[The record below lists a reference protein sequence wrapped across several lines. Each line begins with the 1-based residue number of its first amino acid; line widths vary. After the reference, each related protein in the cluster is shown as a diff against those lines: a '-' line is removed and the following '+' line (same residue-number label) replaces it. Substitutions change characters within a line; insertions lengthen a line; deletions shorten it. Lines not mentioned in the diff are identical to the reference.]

1 MKKRNLGLLFLIT
14 VLFLAGCQATQPV
27 KQKGITVISSLD
39 FYGEIAKAVLGNHG
53 HVQSIIT
60 NPAIDPHD
68 FEPTTQTAKDVAKGQ
83 IILSNGLGYDS
94 WMQKLVEAN
103 NQKGVTDLR
112 VGEDIMKKQDG
123 DNEHLWYNKKN
134 GAQIG

>member
-60 NPAIDPHD
+60 NPAI
-68 FEPTTQTAKDVAKGQ
+68 
-83 IILSNGLGYDS
+83 
-94 WMQKLVEAN
+94 
-103 NQKGVTDLR
+103 
-112 VGEDIMKKQDG
+112 
-123 DNEHLWYNKKN
+123 
-134 GAQIG
+134 